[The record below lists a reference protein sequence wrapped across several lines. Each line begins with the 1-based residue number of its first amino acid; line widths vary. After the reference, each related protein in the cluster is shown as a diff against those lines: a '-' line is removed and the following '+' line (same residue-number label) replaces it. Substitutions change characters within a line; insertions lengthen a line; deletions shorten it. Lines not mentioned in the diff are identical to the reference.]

1 VSARDRPNI
10 LSSAPSNRSPSDERH
25 IPLLVGVVGHR
36 DLCAQE
42 LPQIRAALDAVLRQL
57 RDANPGAP
65 PVLLTSMADGADLLA
80 AEVALDLGLD
90 ITCVLP
96 YSAAQCRSDLL
107 TDEARHLFD
116 RAIAGAR
123 VLEVPPLVPAAN
135 QAPGDDPRD
144 LQFQGAGTVVAR
156 YSTLLIAVW
165 DGRENGHRAGT
176 ARVVEYR
183 RSGMMRDSSEQ
194 LPPWNALIAAHDNDI
209 MYEIRCSRQNAPYA
223 EGTRPA
229 FEVLGYSG
237 TGVQQR
243 DALPRMLAKVIERIA
258 DFNRDMD
265 HFRLQIENRG
275 HRLSLPSPYP
285 LPEQLRYLDTM
296 FQAVDWLGGHYHAC
310 FTWTLRL
317 RYLLWSLMTFL
328 LVWFKKESSGLYGMV
343 AISGVL
349 TVFLLG
355 AILVGWAHRRSWHR
369 KYLDYRALAEGL
381 RVDFYWEI
389 AGVHRRF
396 DGEFAHESFL
406 QRQDAELEWI
416 RATMR
421 AVSLRLAVE
430 RRGLA
435 PGGFVQAFSGWVG
448 DDDPV
453 NGSGQ
458 LLYFRHRIHQLERR
472 VRRIETIGSALLFG
486 GLALACAFCL
496 ELILRAFGHQILPGG
511 LRSTM
516 LWVIALLPVY
526 GAIFDAYVNEK
537 APHALIRQYRYIYS
551 IFGIAAR
558 ELRSARS
565 DNEKLEILHALGHAC
580 LAEHAQ
586 WILAHRDKRI
596 EGLRW

>member
-1 VSARDRPNI
+1 MPQ
-10 LSSAPSNRSPSDERH
+10 APSLPDRHH
-25 IPLLVGVVGHR
+25 IPLLVGIVGHR
-36 DLCAQE
+36 DLPAE
-42 LPQIRAALDAVLRQL
+42 EVPLIRAAIEGLLRRL
-57 RDANPGAP
+57 RDACPDVP
-65 PVLLTSMADGADLLA
+65 PVLLTSMAEGADLLA
-80 AEVALDLGLD
+80 AGVALDLDLA

-96 YSAAQCRSDLL
+96 YSAAQCRGDLL
-107 TDEARHLFD
+107 SDEARQLFD
-116 RAIAGAR
+116 RAIARAQ
-123 VLEVPPLVPAAN
+123 VLEVPPATHHE
-135 QAPGDDPRD
+135 PGEDPRD
-144 LQFQGAGTVVAR
+144 AQYQSAGAVVAR

-165 DGRENGHRAGT
+165 DGLSSDHRAGT

-183 RSGMMRDSSEQ
+183 RSGMLRDVTEQ
-194 LPPWNALIAAHDNDI
+194 MVPANALISAHDNDLL
-209 MYEIRCSRQNAPYA
+209 YEIRCSRQSTTYA
-223 EGTRPA
+223 DGARPTFA
-229 FEVLGYSG
+229 DLGFTG
-237 TGVQQR
+237 TGVR
-243 DALPRMLAKVIERIA
+243 PGETVPGMLATVLERIA
-258 DFNRDMD
+258 GFNRDMD
-265 HFRLQIENRG
+265 NFRPQIESRG
-275 HRLSLPSPYP
+275 YRLSLPSPYP
-285 LPEQLRYLDTM
+285 IPEHLRYLDDM
-296 FQAVDWLGGHYHAC
+296 FRAVDWLGGHYHRC

-317 RYLLWSLMTFL
+317 RYVLWAVMTFL
-328 LVWFKKESSGLYGMV
+328 LVSFKKESAGLFGMV
-343 AISGVL
+343 AITGVL

-355 AILVGWAHRRSWHR
+355 VVLVGWAHRRSWHR

-381 RVDFYWEI
+381 RVDFYWEV

-416 RATMR
+416 RTAMR

-430 RRGLA
+430 RRELA
-435 PGGFVQAFSGWVG
+435 PGGFVQAFSGWIG

-458 LLYFRHRIHQLERR
+458 LLYFRRRIHQLERR
-472 VRRIETIGSALLFG
+472 VHHIERIGRALLFG

-496 ELILRAFGHQILPGG
+496 EMILRALGHELLPSG

-516 LWVIALLPVY
+516 LWGIALLPVY

-551 IFGIAAR
+551 LFGIAAR

-565 DNEKLEILHALGHAC
+565 ENEKLEILHSLGHAC